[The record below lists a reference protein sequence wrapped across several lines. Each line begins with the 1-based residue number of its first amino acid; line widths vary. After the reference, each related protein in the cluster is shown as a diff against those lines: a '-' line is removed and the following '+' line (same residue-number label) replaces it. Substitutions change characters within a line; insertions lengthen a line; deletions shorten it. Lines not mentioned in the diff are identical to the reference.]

1 MASSRQ
7 RGPTTGNR
15 PGRVLP
21 VLALVAATALVL
33 VGAGLGDS
41 PRQRS
46 LSSLSSE
53 QVTRSMTCSAGLPG
67 GEAVSGSLEGSV
79 STSRPSKSG
88 VSKIAT
94 AGAPMVVRAAH
105 ASAPGAYASQS
116 AATPNWYAAQPC
128 PAPAAQQWFV
138 GAGGSQLHSSVLTLT
153 NSRSGQALVDVVV
166 WGPQGEVQA
175 PGLRGVSVGR
185 TPVTLDLAEVS
196 PGVGDLA
203 FSVTSVQGLVS
214 ANLVD
219 TRFATA
225 VAKPVTEFVPA
236 QPEPGTDVVLGGLGG
251 PGTKASKSRRSLLLL
266 NTSETSAVVGLE
278 FIGKRGTF
286 ESTKLATVSAPPG
299 QVLTVPLPAADFEDV
314 LGVRLTSPEPV
325 VAGLRSEVGQD
336 LVHASTLHDLGDRAV
351 LGVPRNT
358 TGVVRLLNPTAEAL
372 GPVRVRM
379 LDVQGRVL
387 QESSVSLAPGGGQ
400 QVGAKSLRGKA
411 RAVVIT
417 GGGAARAVLE
427 VRGPAGAAALPFVS
441 ETGNTRVPAVYAD
454 SSGLGQ

>member
-138 GAGGSQLHSSVLTLT
+138 GAGGSHPVAQP
-153 NSRSGQALVDVVV
+153 QVVV
-166 WGPQGEVQA
+166 EMQLERVHRAA
-175 PGLRGVSVGR
+175 PGHGC
-185 TPVTLDLAEVS
+185 A
-196 PGVGDLA
+196 
-203 FSVTSVQGLVS
+203 
-214 ANLVD
+214 
-219 TRFATA
+219 
-225 VAKPVTEFVPA
+225 
-236 QPEPGTDVVLGGLGG
+236 
-251 PGTKASKSRRSLLLL
+251 RR
-266 NTSETSAVVGLE
+266 
-278 FIGKRGTF
+278 R
-286 ESTKLATVSAPPG
+286 
-299 QVLTVPLPAADFEDV
+299 
-314 LGVRLTSPEPV
+314 RLSM
-325 VAGLRSEVGQD
+325 
-336 LVHASTLHDLGDRAV
+336 STLA
-351 LGVPRNT
+351 
-358 TGVVRLLNPTAEAL
+358 
-372 GPVRVRM
+372 
-379 LDVQGRVL
+379 
-387 QESSVSLAPGGGQ
+387 
-400 QVGAKSLRGKA
+400 
-411 RAVVIT
+411 
-417 GGGAARAVLE
+417 
-427 VRGPAGAAALPFVS
+427 
-441 ETGNTRVPAVYAD
+441 
-454 SSGLGQ
+454 